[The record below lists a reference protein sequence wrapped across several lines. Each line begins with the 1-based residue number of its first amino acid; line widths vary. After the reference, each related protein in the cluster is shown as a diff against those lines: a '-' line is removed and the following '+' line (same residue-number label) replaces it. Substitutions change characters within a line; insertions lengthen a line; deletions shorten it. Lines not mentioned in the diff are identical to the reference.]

1 MSDTFFY
8 MVSVNS
14 MPSIKSILYAAVS
27 ILIVICGFNFYSRK
41 ILIEI
46 IPEHFWHKKMICY
59 YGTHLLSLLFMRIF
73 VKSYFG

>member
-46 IPEHFWHKKMICY
+46 IPEHFWHKKIN
-59 YGTHLLSLLFMRIF
+59 GTHYYHYCLEIF
-73 VKSYFG
+73 VLFWLN